1 MELSELTAYAKEKYQ
16 IQEQRKW
23 PELPGLSVLADPE
36 TGKWAALLMRQW
48 DEESGSEI
56 QRCDIKCGREVLAEL
71 PLPFLS
77 LPFHMRGPR
86 WIGVAFD
93 DHTDPD
99 VVFRLFERALRGDR
113 MQGCTIVLDNAPRET
128 VVIEPV
134 IPAFGG
140 MTSSVDIPEKIEA
153 MLDLYEYGDGS
164 FSQKCRNF
172 YRQGKW
178 MEDYE
183 DDVPWSGAFRRYFP
197 TYHDLNVR
205 QLRGYFSWRTQVR
218 QGKFH
223 PIATSLAYLYVYE
236 LLNGIGVLSPD
247 ETMKK
252 LREFEVGFLDSGIGD
267 PKMRGNLH
275 RWMMDHA
282 VLHGVSSALARQYMD
297 PALMARDDALSVLRD
312 PKEAVDEEIF
322 SALCVFGGKKL
333 KSSPVITKTPD
344 QGQRL
349 FATLWRYAVK
359 NSVIEGKDM
368 FTACFGEQK
377 TFLWHPLA
385 NAVYWEEQRHP
396 DADVIWD
403 ACRSFHC
410 RDGVWY
416 EKRYDQLY
424 FDQRRLQALLHE
436 ADRLFRRELKTNHYL
451 RQKADEAW
459 ATPLAQA
466 AIHALRQASRPAVT
480 IDLSELEQIRL
491 DAMQTRDSLLIEAE
505 LEEEEIAAADTAAS
519 ETEPDTVEGLDALH
533 TQILCVLAHGG
544 SPAALI
550 KENHLMLAVAADTIN
565 AALFDVFD
573 DNVIECEGDELL
585 VVADYQEDILQMLGG
600 DKDE

>member
-247 ETMKK
+247 ETLKK

-333 KSSPVITKTPD
+333 KSSPVITKMSD
-344 QGQRL
+344 QGKRL
-349 FATLWRYAVK
+349 FAMLWRYAVK
-359 NSVIEGKDM
+359 NSVIKGKDM

-410 RDGVWY
+410 CDGVWY

-491 DAMQTRDSLLIEAE
+491 DAMQTKDSLLIEAE

-550 KENHLMLAVAADTIN
+550 KENHLMPAVAADTIN

>member
-16 IQEQRKW
+16 IQEQHKW
-23 PELPGLSVLADPE
+23 PELPGLSVLADPK

-247 ETMKK
+247 ETLKK
-252 LREFEVGFLDSGIGD
+252 LWEFEVGFLDSGIGD

-333 KSSPVITKTPD
+333 KSSPVITKMSD
-344 QGQRL
+344 QGKRL

-385 NAVYWEEQRHP
+385 NAVYWEEQRHL

-459 ATPLAQA
+459 ATPLVQA

-519 ETEPDTVEGLDALH
+519 ETEPDMVEGLDALH
-533 TQILCVLAHGG
+533 TQILCVLVHGG

-550 KENHLMLAVAADTIN
+550 KENHLMPAVAADTIN

>member
-247 ETMKK
+247 ETLKK

-333 KSSPVITKTPD
+333 KSSPVITKMSD
-344 QGQRL
+344 QGKRL
-349 FATLWRYAVK
+349 FAMLWRYAVK
-359 NSVIEGKDM
+359 NSVIKGKDM

-410 RDGVWY
+410 CDGVWY

-491 DAMQTRDSLLIEAE
+491 DAMQTKDSLLIEAE

>member
-247 ETMKK
+247 ETLKK

-333 KSSPVITKTPD
+333 KSSPVITKMSD
-344 QGQRL
+344 QGKRL

-359 NSVIEGKDM
+359 NSVIKGKDM

-410 RDGVWY
+410 CDGVWY

-505 LEEEEIAAADTAAS
+505 LEEEEIAVADTAAS
-519 ETEPDTVEGLDALH
+519 ETQPDTVEGLDALH

-550 KENHLMLAVAADTIN
+550 KENHLMPAVAADTIN

>member
-1 MELSELTAYAKEKYQ
+1 M
-16 IQEQRKW
+16 
-23 PELPGLSVLADPE
+23 
-36 TGKWAALLMRQW
+36 
-48 DEESGSEI
+48 
-56 QRCDIKCGREVLAEL
+56 
-71 PLPFLS
+71 
-77 LPFHMRGPR
+77 
-86 WIGVAFD
+86 
-93 DHTDPD
+93 
-99 VVFRLFERALRGDR
+99 
-113 MQGCTIVLDNAPRET
+113 
-128 VVIEPV
+128 
-134 IPAFGG
+134 
-140 MTSSVDIPEKIEA
+140 
-153 MLDLYEYGDGS
+153 
-164 FSQKCRNF
+164 
-172 YRQGKW
+172 
-178 MEDYE
+178 
-183 DDVPWSGAFRRYFP
+183 
-197 TYHDLNVR
+197 
-205 QLRGYFSWRTQVR
+205 R

-247 ETMKK
+247 ETLKK
-252 LREFEVGFLDSGIGD
+252 LWEFEVGFLDSGIGD

-333 KSSPVITKTPD
+333 KSSPVITKMSD
-344 QGQRL
+344 QGKRL
-349 FATLWRYAVK
+349 FAMLWRYAVK
-359 NSVIEGKDM
+359 NSVIKGKDM

-410 RDGVWY
+410 CDGVWY

-505 LEEEEIAAADTAAS
+505 LEEEEIAVADTAAS
-519 ETEPDTVEGLDALH
+519 ETQPDTVEGLDALH
-533 TQILCVLAHGG
+533 TQILCVLVHGG

-550 KENHLMLAVAADTIN
+550 KENHLMPAVAADTIN

>member
-16 IQEQRKW
+16 IQEQHKW
-23 PELPGLSVLADPE
+23 PELPGLSVLADPK

-56 QRCDIKCGREVLAEL
+56 QCCDIKCGREVLAEL

-247 ETMKK
+247 ETLKK

-451 RQKADEAW
+451 RQKADEA
-459 ATPLAQA
+459 QA

-505 LEEEEIAAADTAAS
+505 LEEEETAVAADTAAS

-533 TQILCVLAHGG
+533 TQILCVLVHGG

-550 KENHLMLAVAADTIN
+550 KENHLMPAVAADTIN